1 MREDPSSP
9 QPTSPKPIVI
19 TFCGRIH
26 SCSAAKLALRS
37 DLATD
42 PADHVARILLACI
55 LDAEGDEEDARFLLW
70 QGILIQPGEPAIYYK
85 LAEMLDGCG
94 RTQEALDLLE
104 ELFNRA
110 ECCPTEAKP
119 RLDRARDL
127 YARLQPFLAEENCEA
142 AGERWRPSAPPSSSL
157 PAVRSTSA
165 SSCRARSPR
174 RHRPSRQGRPLARGG
189 RLYGKVAKRKIRNF
203 VEEQQQLTQ
212 APANRTT

>member
-1 MREDPSSP
+1 MRDDPSNP
-9 QPTSPKPIVI
+9 QPNSPKPIVI

-26 SCSAAKLALRS
+26 KLALRS

-42 PADHVARILLACI
+42 PADYADRILLACI
-55 LDAEGDEEDARFLLW
+55 RDAEGDKEDARFLLW
-70 QGILIQPGEPAIYYK
+70 GILIQPGEPAIYYK

-127 YARLQPFLAEENCEA
+127 YAHLQRFLAEEKA
-142 AGERWRPSAPPSSSL
+142 LLVGEHGRSQTESRPAPSRTSEG
-157 PAVRSTSA
+157 PALSRSTDKGVA
-165 SSCRARSPR
+165 HPIMGFGWIRGEDRGREPGPAPEQTF
-174 RHRPSRQGRPLARGG
+174 RQ
-189 RLYGKVAKRKIRNF
+189 
-203 VEEQQQLTQ
+203 TDS
-212 APANRTT
+212 